1 MNLVCCIIRYY
12 QTHSYIVQKIKTKY
26 VIISSAFHS
35 DTMQIF
41 HPRNE
46 PREKSISDSE
56 QNKVTNYFRSKE
68 AGGDIVNLRELLKNT
83 FDAKVRFCSFELSP
97 VKNND
102 FYQRFFTEMNNYHP
116 LFYALT
122 WHMENTTKDCL
133 SLKSIDQF
141 PSNTILHLIVGN
153 MTRTEV
159 LIILKKILKCGVT
172 NIFAL
177 KGDSTIVNTD
187 FPHAVDL
194 VRFIR
199 SEFGDIFCICVA
211 GYPEM
216 HPNSSSKELDLLHLK
231 EKIDAGADFI
241 ITQVVFEANVFI
253 KFVNDCKEIGIN
265 VPIIPGILSIPNYA
279 SLEKMSK
286 ICNFKVPQNILDI
299 LQPIKDNNDEVHNYG
314 IKLVTNIIN
323 DIFASETT
331 YGFHLF
337 TLNRTLLSTEICNK
351 LNIFQ

>member
-1 MNLVCCIIRYY
+1 M
-12 QTHSYIVQKIKTKY
+12 QKLGS
-26 VIISSAFHS
+26 VVLSS
-35 DTMQIF
+35 
-41 HPRNE
+41 R
-46 PREKSISDSE
+46 
-56 QNKVTNYFRSKE
+56 
-68 AGGDIVNLRELLKNT
+68 
-83 FDAKVRFCSFELSP
+83 
-97 VKNND
+97 
-102 FYQRFFTEMNNYHP
+102 RFFTEMNNYHP

-133 SLKSIDQF
+133 SLKLINKF

-153 MTRTEV
+153 LTRTEV
-159 LIILKKILKCGVT
+159 LIILKEILKCGVT

-216 HPNSSSKELDLLHLK
+216 HPNSSSKELDLLYLK

-241 ITQVVFEANVFI
+241 ITQVIFDANVFI

-299 LQPIKDNNDEVHNYG
+299 LQPMKDNNDEVRNYG
-314 IKLVTNIIN
+314 IKLVTNIIK

-337 TLNRTLLSTEICNK
+337 TLNRTLLSSEICNK